1 MNKNLCFIPAKSN
14 SERLE
19 NKNSLLVFDKPLY
32 FYPIRCAI
40 NSKLFNKEDIIFSS
54 DSVKMIQNAQL
65 YGANA
70 PYIRNKELTKNTT
83 RIIDVI
89 LDFFEK
95 FERYK
100 TYDNL
105 FIGLSTSPLVKPLD
119 YQKAFELFTSGQ
131 YNTLLSVKKNS
142 NSIYQSFKI
151 DSNFLKPVFESN
163 FIKSNSK
170 EATFHP
176 DGNVHIIKIKKL
188 LELKSYV
195 VDPVV
200 PFEISSKYKIDIDE
214 KSDFEYIM
222 YLIEKNL
229 ISI

>member
-19 NKNSLLVFDKPLY
+19 NKNSLLVLDKPLY
-32 FYPIRCAI
+32 YYPIKCAI

-70 PYIRNKELTKNTT
+70 PYIRNKKLTKNTT

-95 FERYK
+95 FEKYK

-119 YQKAFELFTSGQ
+119 YQKAFKLFIDGQ

-142 NSIYQSFKI
+142 NSIYQSLKI
-151 DSNFLKPVFESN
+151 DNNFLKPVFESN
-163 FIKSNSK
+163 FIKSNSR
-170 EATFHP
+170 EETFHP

-195 VDPVV
+195 VDPVI
-200 PFEISSKYKIDIDE
+200 PFEIRSKYKIDIDE
-214 KSDFEYIM
+214 KSDLEYLI